1 MGVREEIIE
10 SLLVWDGLMR
20 QLAVDGLEGDS
31 VSAAR
36 ELRDRDI
43 PSFLRMVRSSVPI
56 RIDVSGEETFA
67 VAWDFGVELSEFTES
82 GDSDDVSLRIGYVR
96 QPYDFCLYHGE
107 FFPVEGDIGG
117 SKFAILVGA
126 LGDRQAYEVMV
137 YAFRR
142 SVRHEVEETQV
153 LWSPI
158 GAGIYASPE
167 FRRLVLKEGDVPGD
181 VRGEFAGLGD
191 EFALGP
197 TRFTPPNQRDD
208 DAVILRSK
216 HAVWGAIQCFV
227 AAYGLLHMKQYDR
240 HDIPA
245 PEKLNRKRERSG
257 KEPISQRIEIR
268 LNPQYRTLKAPGG
281 THASPRPHWRRG
293 HVRTL
298 ASGKRVPVSP
308 HLVMGEAPMPEGYWV
323 KK

>member
-10 SLLVWDGLMR
+10 SLLVWDELMV
-20 QLAVDGLEGDS
+20 QLALEGVDGPS
-31 VSAAR
+31 ISAAR

-43 PSFLRMVRSSVPI
+43 PNFLRMVCSSVPI
-56 RIDVSGEETFA
+56 HLDVDGESTFQ
-67 VAWDFGVELSEFTES
+67 VAWDFGVELSDFTEA
-82 GDSDDVSLRIGYVR
+82 DVSDEGVALRIGYVR
-96 QPYDFCLYHGE
+96 QPYDFCLYHGQ
-107 FFPVEGDIGG
+107 FFPTRVAGAGER
-117 SKFAILVGA
+117 FAILVGT
-126 LGDRQAYEVMV
+126 LGDVDAYEVMV
-137 YAFRR
+137 YPFRR
-142 SVRHEVEETQV
+142 SVRHEVEETRF

-167 FRRLVLKEGDVPGD
+167 FRRLIEGRKLPMASDFWHE
-181 VRGEFAGLGD
+181 RD
-191 EFALGP
+191 EFFLGP
-197 TRFTPPNQRDD
+197 TRFTPPSQREDD
-208 DAVILRSK
+208 DVVQRSK
-216 HAVWGAIQCFV
+216 SAVWGAIQCFV

-240 HDIPA
+240 HDVPA

-268 LNPQYRTLKAPGG
+268 LNPQYRTMKAPGG

-298 ASGKRVPVSP
+298 ASGRRVPVSP
-308 HLVMGEAPMPEGYWV
+308 HLVMGEAPLPQEYTI